1 MIPDEE
7 PGSEENNQELNELR
21 QTIKALRAEL
31 AERKKAEEIL
41 ERFFSASLDLLCCAD
56 FNGYFRRLNPAW
68 ERALGFTTE
77 ELCRQPFLD
86 FVHPD
91 DRDTTIAEMQKLSAG
106 ANTISFE
113 NRYRCKD
120 GSYKWLLWNATPLL
134 GQQLIYADARD
145 ITERKA
151 AEESI
156 RKLKE
161 AAEAANRSKS
171 DFLAQMSHE
180 IRTPMNAIIGMAELL
195 WETSLNVEQRQYVR
209 IFRRAGISLL
219 NLLNDILDISKI
231 ESGHVE
237 LESIDFDLGE
247 VLDKVCELLAIR
259 AHEKR
264 LELACRMMPDVPA
277 TVRGDPNRLRQI
289 LTNLV
294 GNAVKF
300 TDRGEVVLSVERESS
315 SYRPE
320 FLRFAV
326 SDTGIGIPE
335 EKLAQVFET
344 FTQVD
349 ASTTRQYGGS
359 GLGLAIAKYLVE
371 LMGGRIWVESKAGIG
386 STFYFN
392 VPFRPASA
400 PSAHHE
406 YHPPDLRGLR
416 TLIVDDSSTN
426 RLILAETLSSWS
438 ATITTAEN
446 GQQALNELVRA
457 SNEGMPYG
465 LVLLDCR
472 MPGMDGFQLAEHIQ
486 SHPELAAMT
495 VLMLTSEDRGGDIAR
510 CRSLGIDAYLVKPV
524 QRAELSRAIS
534 MAITHAQDLADT
546 ENLQEDSPRAA
557 KQLAL
562 RILLADDSEDNVFL
576 IQAYLKNSGCTVEVA
591 ENGAAAVQKF
601 RAGHYDLVL
610 MDLQMPVM
618 DGYAATRE
626 IRAWEREHNA
636 KPVAVLALSAYA
648 LQNEIDQSREAGCTA
663 YLTKPIRRDTLLEAL
678 EKYGEPALEGKNR
691 TEPAERLQSG
701 LDERLRAIVPKYL
714 EGRRKD
720 TSSILAALDRGDYE
734 QIRSIGHKMRGSGTG
749 YGFPEITAA
758 GERLEFAAE
767 RRQDEDIREQVEELS
782 KRVEAIN
789 KSLKSVESLNSQTNS
804 GT

>member
-7 PGSEENNQELNELR
+7 SGPECDDQGIDELR
-21 QTIKALRAEL
+21 RTVAVLRAEL
-31 AERKKAEEIL
+31 AQRKQAEEIL
-41 ERFFSASLDLLCCAD
+41 EKFFDASLDLLCFAD
-56 FNGYFRRLNPAW
+56 FDGYFRRVNPAW

-77 ELCRQPFLD
+77 ELCREPFLN

-91 DRDTTIAEMQKLSAG
+91 DRDSTIAEMQKLSEG
-106 ANTISFE
+106 TNTISFE

-120 GSYKWLLWNATPLL
+120 GGYKWLLWNATPLL
-134 GQQLIYADARD
+134 NQQIVYADARD
-145 ITERKA
+145 ITERKV

-195 WETSLNVEQRQYVR
+195 WETSLSVEQRQYVR
-209 IFRRAGISLL
+209 IFRRAGLSLL

-231 ESGHVE
+231 ESGHIE
-237 LESIDFDLGE
+237 LEVIDFDLGE
-247 VLDKVCELLAIR
+247 VLDKVCELLAVR

-264 LELACRMMPDVPA
+264 LELACRIMPDVPA

-294 GNAVKF
+294 GNSIKF
-300 TDRGEVVLSVERESS
+300 TDSGEVVLSVERESS
-315 SYRPE
+315 SDHPE
-320 FLRFAV
+320 LLRFAV

-335 EKLAQVFET
+335 EKLAHVFER

-371 LMGGRIWVESKAGIG
+371 LMGGRIWAHSKVGAG
-386 STFYFN
+386 STFFFS
-392 VPFRPASA
+392 VPFGPARE
-400 PSAHHE
+400 PSVHPE
-406 YHPPDLRGLR
+406 YQSLDLRGLR
-416 TLIVDDSSTN
+416 TLIVDDNSTN
-426 RLILAETLSSWS
+426 RLILAETLSAWS
-438 ATITTAEN
+438 ALITTAEN
-446 GQQALNELVRA
+446 GDQALSELVRA
-457 SNEGMPYG
+457 SKEGAPYG

-486 SHPELAAMT
+486 SHPNLAAMT

-510 CRSLGIDAYLVKPV
+510 CRTLGIEAYLVKPI
-524 QRAELSRAIS
+524 QRAELSRAIYLA
-534 MAITHAQDLADT
+534 MARVQDRAFT
-546 ENLQEDSPRAA
+546 QNVQEDSFRAA
-557 KQLAL
+557 NQLPI

-576 IQAYLKNSGCTVEVA
+576 IQAFLRNSGCSIEVA
-591 ENGAAAVQKF
+591 ENGSVAVQKF
-601 RAGHYDLVL
+601 RSGHYDVVL

-626 IRAWEREHNA
+626 IRAWEQAHNA
-636 KPVAVLALSAYA
+636 KPVPILALSAYA
-648 LQNEIDQSREAGCTA
+648 LKNEMDRSREAGCTA

-678 EKYGEPALEGKNR
+678 EKHRDSTPERKNR
-691 TEPAERLQSG
+691 TKLTQPLQPSF
-701 LDERLRAIVPKYL
+701 DERLRAIIPGYL

-720 TSSILAALDRGDYE
+720 ISAILTALEGSDYE
-734 QIRSIGHKMRGSGTG
+734 RIRWIGHKMRGSGAG

-758 GERLEFAAE
+758 GERLEGAAE
-767 RRQDEDIREQVEELS
+767 RHEQENIREQVERLS
-782 KRVEAIN
+782 KSLDAIDEE
-789 KSLKSVESLNSQTNS
+789 LKRAQ
-804 GT
+804 